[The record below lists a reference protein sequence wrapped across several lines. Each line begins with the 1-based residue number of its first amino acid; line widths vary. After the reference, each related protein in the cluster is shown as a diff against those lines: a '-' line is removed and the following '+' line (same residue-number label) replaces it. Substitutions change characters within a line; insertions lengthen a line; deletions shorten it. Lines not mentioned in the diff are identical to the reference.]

1 MRPDATGTQAPSRL
15 CDFRVIALGPDPAID
30 APREIVSRPAAKAEP
45 PLRNLIT
52 DVPGLRV
59 GHAADAKL
67 GSGVTAVVFDEPA
80 VAAVDLRGGGPGTRE
95 TDLLAPTTTV
105 DRIDAVA
112 LSGGS
117 AFGLEAGSGVAA
129 WLAEQGRGFAVGSAR
144 IPIVPGAILFDLLGP
159 GDKQWGR
166 FPPYRELGYAAAKGA
181 TLDLALGSVGA
192 GTGATTQNLKGGI
205 GSASARAPS
214 GHVVGALAAV
224 NSAGRVTIGDGPH
237 FWAAPYEIASE
248 FGGRGLPSPIP
259 AEALVPR
266 MKGQIIASTTLCVI
280 ATDAVLSQAQTARL
294 ATMASAGLAR
304 AIDPIY
310 SALDGDIVF
319 AAASARRPLPDSVH
333 ALSAI
338 GAVAAHTL
346 ARAVARAVYEATA
359 LPFPDAMQSWK
370 DRFSR

>member
-1 MRPDATGTQAPSRL
+1 
-15 CDFRVIALGPDPAID
+15 
-30 APREIVSRPAAKAEP
+30 
-45 PLRNLIT
+45 
-52 DVPGLRV
+52 
-59 GHAADAKL
+59 
-67 GSGVTAVVFDEPA
+67 
-80 VAAVDLRGGGPGTRE
+80 
-95 TDLLAPTTTV
+95 
-105 DRIDAVA
+105 
-112 LSGGS
+112 
-117 AFGLEAGSGVAA
+117 
-129 WLAEQGRGFAVGSAR
+129 
-144 IPIVPGAILFDLLGP
+144 
-159 GDKQWGR
+159 
-166 FPPYRELGYAAAKGA
+166 
-181 TLDLALGSVGA
+181 
-192 GTGATTQNLKGGI
+192 
-205 GSASARAPS
+205 
-214 GHVVGALAAV
+214 VVGALAAV

-370 DRFSR
+370 DKFSR